1 MPFMARC
8 ELLTTWGISTTGNFC
23 MWHCDITT
31 FYVSCFDYDIFFI
44 VTSVKRKER
53 SIFLGW
59 YLGFNYSFFFISF
72 YMYDN
77 ISLGD
82 LRTWTN
88 TIHGVLQAVP
98 LVLSFFFDAFWCSFV
113 LECLCRYVLFLLLL
127 LFFFGLALGKIVL
140 MDCVFALLL
149 CVFVSGTQTC
159 PNPWC
164 SWWPVL

>member
-59 YLGFNYSFFFISF
+59 YLGVNYSFFFLDF
-72 YMYDN
+72 F
-77 ISLGD
+77 LHVRQHQPWGLAD
-82 LRTWTN
+82 LNKHDTRSSA
-88 TIHGVLQAVP
+88 GRSSRFVL
-98 LVLSFFFDAFWCSFV
+98 FFWCFLMFICFGMFMPLCLVSSSSSF
-113 LECLCRYVLFLLLL
+113 LFWSCAWKDCTNGLCF
-127 LFFFGLALGKIVL
+127 
-140 MDCVFALLL
+140 CFAFM
-149 CVFVSGTQTC
+149 CFC
-159 PNPWC
+159 FWHADMP
-164 SWWPVL
+164 